1 VSSLLAQ
8 TVGFGLTELKHGPF
22 PQQLR
27 AESKRTTPPTTYARS
42 PSGVTDAPRP
52 TLTSPGVVGLEMLFT
67 QFRSIAF
74 LASAARSRHKN
85 VAWRSWNDQS

>member
-1 VSSLLAQ
+1 
-8 TVGFGLTELKHGPF
+8 
-22 PQQLR
+22 
-27 AESKRTTPPTTYARS
+27 
-42 PSGVTDAPRP
+42 
-52 TLTSPGVVGLEMLFT
+52 MLFT